1 MEDFFLSIIKTASS
15 SSDVINCSVRGVR
28 GGHPNYYLIDLL
40 FSCAV
45 IGAFLE
51 GGISYRMFLRKSF
64 WEKVGFIAGYDN
76 RVDDFGDSTILVR
89 EVRLL

>member
-1 MEDFFLSIIKTASS
+1 MLA
-15 SSDVINCSVRGVR
+15 VCSVRGVR

-64 WEKVGFIAGYDN
+64 WEEVGFIAGYDN
-76 RVDDFGDSTILVR
+76 RVDNFGDSTILVR

>member
-1 MEDFFLSIIKTASS
+1 MEDFFLSIIKTAS

-28 GGHPNYYLIDLL
+28 GGHPNYYLIYLL

-51 GGISYRMFLRKSF
+51 NGISYRMFLRKSF
-64 WEKVGFIAGYDN
+64 WEEVGFIAGYDN